1 MNHYVF
7 LDMFCLNQTDQ
18 ISIKYYIRKKTLVTE
33 IEDKDKSTSSTIIK
47 WKSRTI
53 F

>member
-18 ISIKYYIRKKTLVTE
+18 ISISIILEKTLITE
-33 IEDKDKSTSSTIIK
+33 IGDKDKSISSTIIK